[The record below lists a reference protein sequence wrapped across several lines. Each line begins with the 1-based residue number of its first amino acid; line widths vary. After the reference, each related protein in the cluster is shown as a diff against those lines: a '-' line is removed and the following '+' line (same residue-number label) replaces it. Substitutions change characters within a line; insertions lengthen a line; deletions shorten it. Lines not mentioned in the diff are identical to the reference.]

1 MGMDLSD
8 LQALMGG
15 SFDEVTSESGG
26 VWVVSPDGRVDDGLL
41 RLVGKAR
48 VVADA
53 LGGYVTLLV
62 AGEGAHGDAGGAIP
76 AGADKIVTASG
87 VPAAADLADFF
98 RERSPQAVL
107 LPRTPLGRAIAPAL
121 AQLLDGSLCDRAADL
136 AVDPIYQ
143 RLIAH
148 QPILDDAARMTLSLL
163 NSPAIVAVDTDLLP
177 SAFQE
182 PWRQGETTSAE
193 VAWGQPP
200 AYEPVKLAQP
210 GLTLHS
216 APVVVVAGW
225 GLADEVG
232 VAAAR
237 ELAHA
242 LGGFLAGDESA
253 LDAGWVTEDEVV
265 GLTGATI
272 APSLCIALG
281 VDGDTNFMMG
291 TVDALCVV
299 SAQADAQ
306 APIVPFADYNIIA
319 DPAQFARELVAA
331 LR

>member
-15 SFDEVTSESGG
+15 SFDEATSESGG
-26 VWVVSPDGRVDDGLL
+26 VWVVSPDGRIDDGML

-62 AGEGAHGDAGGAIP
+62 AGDGDHGDASTAIH
-76 AGADKIVTASG
+76 AGADKVVTAGG
-87 VPAAADLADFF
+87 VPTAAELAAFLGD
-98 RERSPQAVL
+98 RGPQAVL
-107 LPRTPLGRAIAPAL
+107 LPRTRLGRTIAPAL
-121 AQLLDGSLCDRAADL
+121 AQLIGGSLCDRAADL

-163 NSPAIVAVDTDLLP
+163 NGPAVVAIDTSLLP
-177 SAFQE
+177 AAFQE
-182 PWRQGETTSAE
+182 PWRQGETTSAGIS
-193 VAWGQPP
+193 WGEPP
-200 AYEPVKLAQP
+200 EYEPVGLAQP
-210 GLTLHS
+210 AVTLRN
-216 APVVVVAGW
+216 ATVVVVAGW
-225 GLADEVG
+225 GLAGDAG
-232 VAAAR
+232 LDAAR
-237 ELAHA
+237 QLATA
-242 LGGFLAGDESA
+242 LGGVLAGDVTA
-253 LDAGWVTEDEVV
+253 LDAGWVTEDDVV

-272 APSLCIALG
+272 APQLCIALG

-291 TVDALCVV
+291 TADALCVV

-306 APIVPFADYNIIA
+306 APIVPFADYNIIC